1 MDVYCRMFQCCHISF
16 LYLIPCCFLSL
27 FLKNLSKVEVNFMCT
42 TVNNLNC
49 SVPWNPVG
57 ASPQGYELSLFFSI
71 NGLLENLLKLVPL

>member
-1 MDVYCRMFQCCHISF
+1 
-16 LYLIPCCFLSL
+16 
-27 FLKNLSKVEVNFMCT
+27 MCT

-71 NGLLENLLKLVPL
+71 NGLLENLLKLVPLRATLYFGWACLDDD